1 MGRLLIT
8 LLLCQAGVLRE
19 PLLYLSLYLKQHRSE
34 YYDLLNDVRRTG
46 DWESWLAFFLLEGV
60 RATASGAVGT
70 SRRLTETLASDRAAV
85 ARHAGRRA
93 GSALSV
99 HDALKA
105 HPILS
110 LSEACTRTELSFPTV
125 SAAMR
130 LLMEQGIVRELT
142 GRRRNRLYVYDR
154 YLRVLNEE
162 TESP

>member
-1 MGRLLIT
+1 MR
-8 LLLCQAGVLRE
+8 
-19 PLLYLSLYLKQHRSE
+19 
-34 YYDLLNDVRRTG
+34 
-46 DWESWLAFFLLEGV
+46 
-60 RATASGAVGT
+60 
-70 SRRLTETLASDRAAV
+70 
-85 ARHAGRRA
+85 
-93 GSALSV
+93 
-99 HDALKA
+99 KA

-154 YLRVLNEE
+154 HFRVLNEE